1 MLILEYI
8 IMIKEKHTF
17 VDSINKWQ
25 FVDVVGQKLSV
36 NKKFI
41 SSGCKVSTALPN
53 HVFLNFVN
61 VTGYSSMKPK
71 KLN

>member
-1 MLILEYI
+1 MA
-8 IMIKEKHTF
+8 
-17 VDSINKWQ
+17 
-25 FVDVVGQKLSV
+25 GQKFSV

-41 SSGCKVSTALPN
+41 ASGYEVSTALPN

-71 KLN
+71 KLNWISVSGYFQEIH